1 MVSVAFMHLCGLW
14 LKPLVRFIQAVIQD
28 LKASLRICLACFPLF
43 TTQSKSNHFTPTSSL
58 ICGREACCSCV
69 GSVCCGERER
79 ERERREGERERQT
92 ERERMR
98 GSFLINTRIRGR
110 CFLFLVWTKIKPSL
124 FRSSESFVAP

>member
-1 MVSVAFMHLCGLW
+1 MVSVTFMPLCRLW

-69 GSVCCGERER
+69 GSVCCGER
-79 ERERREGERERQT
+79 REGERERQT
-92 ERERMR
+92 ERKRMR
-98 GSFLINTRIRGR
+98 GGSLINAQIRGCR
-110 CFLFLVWTKIKPSL
+110 FLFLVWTKIKLSL
-124 FRSSESFVAP
+124 FRSSESFVAPCH